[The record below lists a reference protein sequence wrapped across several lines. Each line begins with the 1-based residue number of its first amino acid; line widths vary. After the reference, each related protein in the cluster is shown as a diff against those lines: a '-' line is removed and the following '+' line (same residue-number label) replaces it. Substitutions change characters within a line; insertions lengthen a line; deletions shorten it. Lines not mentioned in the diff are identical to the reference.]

1 MRPLPAIA
9 GLLALLVLGCAAGRS
24 AELTLQVDGQR
35 RSYVQHLGPQS
46 AKLRPLLLV
55 FHGGG
60 GNGTRAQQAFGY
72 DAIADRNNLVVA
84 YPSAIDQHWNDG
96 RNSTLF
102 AEHDKTVDDVA
113 FITAL
118 VAELQAKHNTDP
130 KRVYAV
136 GMSNGGMFVQRLAI
150 ETPGLFTA
158 VASIIASIP
167 EPLDQNF
174 APKSSPS
181 VLFMNGT
188 ADPIVPYEGGGIALK
203 SLTKPG
209 ALPDRGR
216 VQGTPES
223 VQAWV
228 KHLGLRK
235 PTSVKKLPDL
245 NPDDQSTV
253 KKTVWGKAAGPQV
266 VLYTVKGGGH
276 TLPGGNSFLPARIVG
291 STNGDIQAAEE
302 IWAFLKTK
310 HK

>member
-1 MRPLPAIA
+1 MRSLTAIT
-9 GLLALLVLGCAAGRS
+9 GLLALLILGCAAGRS
-24 AELTLQVDGQR
+24 AELTLQVGGVQR
-35 RSYVQHLGPQS
+35 TYVQHLGPKS
-46 AKLRPLLLV
+46 AELRPLLLV

-60 GNGTRAQQAFGY
+60 GNGLRAQQAFGY
-72 DAIADRNNLVVA
+72 DAIADQNNLVVA

-96 RNSTLF
+96 RDSTRF
-102 AEHDKTVDDVA
+102 AEHDKKVDDVA

-118 VAELQAKHNTDP
+118 VAELQAKHHTDP

-158 VASIIASIP
+158 VASIISSIP
-167 EPLDQNF
+167 EPLDHNF

-203 SLTKPG
+203 SLAKPG
-209 ALPDRGR
+209 ELPDRGR
-216 VQGTPES
+216 VQSTPES
-223 VQAWV
+223 VRAWV
-228 KHLGLRK
+228 QHLGLGK
-235 PTSVKKLPDL
+235 PISVKKMPDV

-291 STNGDIQAAEE
+291 ATNGDIRAAEE

-310 HK
+310 GK